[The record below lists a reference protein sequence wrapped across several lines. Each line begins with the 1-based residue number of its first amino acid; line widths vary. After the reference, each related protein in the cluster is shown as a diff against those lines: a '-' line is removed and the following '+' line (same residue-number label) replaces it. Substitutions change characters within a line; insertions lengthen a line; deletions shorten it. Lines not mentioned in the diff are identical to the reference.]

1 MSIFYDSI
9 TYLFSQLPDTVTTT
23 QIMLGLASGTAVIA
37 GLVLFK
43 RIFLLQLS
51 NFSEHT
57 KNDWDDLFVEIL
69 QSFNWF
75 FIGYVGIWTVLN
87 IVPIPESW
95 QRPISITTTV
105 IVFWFAALSLQK
117 IISYIVQFAL
127 KKNSETKEVDPTIQ
141 QFMKF
146 SVRVAVWVVVA
157 VIALQ
162 NVGVE
167 VTGLI
172 ATLGV
177 VGIGVG
183 FALQQV
189 LSDVFAYISIY
200 FDKPFKVGDFVQ
212 AGNATGTVKR
222 VGVKST
228 RITTLSGE
236 ELVVP
241 NQELVNTQLH
251 NYRKMTERRVEFH
264 FGVTYETPL
273 KKLQKIEQIVTK
285 ILAEIEDVEL
295 DRVHFSDLGDS
306 ALIFEVIYKVKTKD
320 YVVYMNA
327 KQTFFFELIK
337 AFEKESIEFAYP
349 TQTIYQKK

>member
-1 MSIFYDSI
+1 MTFFNDSI
-9 TYLFSQLPDTVTTT
+9 SYLVSQFPDTVTTT
-23 QIMLGLASGTAVIA
+23 QTLFGIASGIAVIA

-43 RIFLLQLS
+43 RILLLQLA

-69 QSFNWF
+69 KSFNWL
-75 FIGYVGIWTVLN
+75 FIGYAGLWTVLN
-87 IVPIPESW
+87 TVPIPESW
-95 QRPISITTTV
+95 QRPFSIATTFV
-105 IVFWFAALSLQK
+105 VFWFAALVLQK
-117 IISYIVQFAL
+117 VVLHIVQFAL
-127 KKNSETKEVDPTIQ
+127 RKNSESKEVDPTIQ
-141 QFMKF
+141 QFMKL
-146 SVRVAVWVVVA
+146 SVRVAIWVIVA
-157 VIALQ
+157 IIALQ

-251 NYRKMTERRVEFH
+251 NYRKMKERRVEFR

-273 KKLQKIEQIVTK
+273 KKLQKIEDIITK
-285 ILAEIEDVEL
+285 IFEGLEDAEL
-295 DRVHFSDLGDS
+295 DRVHFSDLGES
-306 ALIFEVIYKVKTKD
+306 SLVFEVVYKVTTKE
-320 YVVYMNA
+320 YVVHMDV
-327 KQTFFFELIK
+327 KQTLFFELMK
-337 AFEKESIEFAYP
+337 AFEKEKIEFAYP
-349 TQTIYQKK
+349 TQTVFIKK